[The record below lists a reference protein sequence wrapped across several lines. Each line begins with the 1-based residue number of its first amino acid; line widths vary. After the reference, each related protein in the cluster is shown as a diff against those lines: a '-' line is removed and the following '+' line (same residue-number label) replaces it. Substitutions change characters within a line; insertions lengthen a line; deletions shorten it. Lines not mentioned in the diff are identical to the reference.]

1 MHCIKTLPCNKL
13 PERESKMQQ
22 YGSPQRNNLNIVCDV
37 AYDVAYDVI
46 VTTYD
51 VQPRTYDVA
60 YDEDHTPSYFGPT
73 TS

>member
-1 MHCIKTLPCNKL
+1 
-13 PERESKMQQ
+13 MQNAAKRI
-22 YGSPQRNNLNIVCDV
+22 PQRNNLNIVCDV
-37 AYDVAYDVI
+37 AYDVSYDVT
-46 VTTYD
+46 VTTYGHD

>member
-1 MHCIKTLPCNKL
+1 
-13 PERESKMQQ
+13 MQNAAK
-22 YGSPQRNNLNIVCDV
+22 PIPRNNLNIVCDF
-37 AYDVAYDVI
+37 AYDVLSDVT

-73 TS
+73 TSEFLMTSYAHRSLIRRL